1 MFTAAIVLVLF
12 AGAQGVVGDV
22 GVGSKKL
29 GFTNKNIQANPF
41 GSCPLVLGYPSG
53 DPSPGE
59 VWQFDQPPC
68 DYPGVTCFQDSAR
81 ECGAPWPN
89 TNIYVKE
96 ETVIAV
102 FDGSY
107 GPQSTSTDCPLKLK
121 QWSPDSSSRD
131 SGSDSTLDC
140 PLTCFEC
147 AKACEMQANSVSQ
160 ADTFRD
166 PTLQGCN
173 AWVFCTNPMGCK
185 HSGGTVPGFSCTLK
199 RIPMQNPGIQ
209 MLMAADGGTTLE
221 FRENVVAPPKALVD
235 QSSSGTG
242 SDFVSGICNVR
253 QTCTNTPGGDFQCDA
268 TTGGCGKCDTC
279 GGYPFTCGG
288 PCCPSCPC

>member
-1 MFTAAIVLVLF
+1 MFMLTAFLGCAALL
-12 AGAQGVVGDV
+12 AGQVAGDTYLDTV
-22 GVGSKKL
+22 GVASKDL
-29 GFTNKNIQANPF
+29 SFTDTKERTANPF
-41 GSCPLVLGYPSG
+41 GSCPLVLSSDLP
-53 DPSPGE
+53 
-59 VWQFDQPPC
+59 VWEFEQPPC
-68 DYPGVTCFQDSAR
+68 GYEGVTCFPDLAR
-81 ECGAPWPN
+81 QCGNPWPN

-96 ETVIAV
+96 EEIIAV
-102 FDGSY
+102 FDVSATNCPQNLTQWYPDDNTSY
-107 GPQSTSTDCPLKLK
+107 E
-121 QWSPDSSSRD
+121 
-131 SGSDSTLDC
+131 STLDC
-140 PLTCFEC
+140 PMTCFDC

-199 RIPMQNPGIQ
+199 RIPLQNPGIQ
-209 MLMAADGGTTLE
+209 MLMPNRTTLE
-221 FRENVVAPPKALVD
+221 FRENVVVAPPKALVD
-235 QSSSGTG
+235 ESSSGTG